1 MTLLSGI
8 WILITSVIG
17 VFLISV
23 AAEGYLFA
31 KVPILV
37 RAVSAV
43 TALLLINS
51 SFITDVVGL
60 ALCAAIVEG
69 VVQKLEHNAIE
80 WITPSDIPN
89 YQFCPADKEI
99 LEKMIAEF

>member
-1 MTLLSGI
+1 MSSLLYFFKESLIGFTRNLSTTLGSIITIFLSL
-8 WILITSVIG
+8 LIIG

-31 KVPILV
+31 KVPILI

-51 SFITDVVGL
+51 SIATDVVGL
-60 ALCAAIVEG
+60 ALCAAIV
-69 VVQKLEHNAIE
+69 VFQVANAKR
-80 WITPSDIPN
+80 
-89 YQFCPADKEI
+89 QGLK
-99 LEKMIAEF
+99 IAF